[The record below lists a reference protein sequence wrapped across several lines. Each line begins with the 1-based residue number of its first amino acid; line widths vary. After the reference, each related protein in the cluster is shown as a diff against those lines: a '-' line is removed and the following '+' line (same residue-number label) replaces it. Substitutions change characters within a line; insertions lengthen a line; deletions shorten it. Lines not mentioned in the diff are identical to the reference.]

1 MHGTPFKK
9 LPTPKSLQRN
19 DLMLPKE
26 MFIRPRVDYS
36 TFSIKNRALKFNL
49 VVDILVLWIKAI
61 YFDLLVTQKG
71 KMP

>member
-1 MHGTPFKK
+1 MYGTPFKK